1 MKMKDIR
8 STPIPDLKEKLA
20 EVRKELMKSNAQIAV
35 GTTPS
40 NPGKVKTMKRTIAK
54 IVSHLQFIESKE
66 QKIKKE
72 EEAKN

>member
-8 STPIPDLKEKLA
+8 STPIPELKEKLT

-40 NPGKVKTMKRTIAK
+40 NPGKMKTMKRTIAK
-54 IVSHLQFIESKE
+54 ILSHLHSMET
-66 QKIKKE
+66 KKE
-72 EEAKN
+72 EKPSN